1 MDVATLDDQVATLVS
16 MGFTASEAEAA
27 LSANGSDMERAVEQ
41 LVSRTVPS
49 TKGNDRTSPYPVN
62 PCHQERALPTH
73 YSDRTTRVQ
82 YVTFKQDRR
91 GLCYWTLNILWI
103 VIGGWHMFLTWFTT
117 GLILC
122 MTCVLFPC
130 GWQVIK
136 ISFFLLFPF
145 GLSLVDTDD
154 EIADNDIRCCSK
166 SCNCLLNILWAITVG
181 WILAL
186 QAIITGIL
194 LCLTIIGIPFG
205 IQCFTLSY
213 LCFRPFGL
221 GVTAEEL
228 TVMQVIPTN
237 NEYHTMNGNNRS
249 AALAPTVY

>member
-1 MDVATLDDQVATLVS
+1 MDVATLDDRVATLVA
-16 MGFTASEAEAA
+16 MGFTSAEAEAA
-27 LSANGSDMERAVEQ
+27 IKTNGSDMERAVEQ
-41 LVSRTVPS
+41 LVSRTPS
-49 TKGNDRTSPYPVN
+49 ALDRSSPYPASQ
-62 PCHQERALPTH
+62 QERTLPMH
-73 YSDRTTRVQ
+73 YNDNRNHSNSVQ

-91 GLCYWTLNILWI
+91 GLCYWSLNILWI
-103 VIGGWHMFLTWFTT
+103 VLGGWHMFLAWFTT

-122 MTCVLFPC
+122 LTCVMFPC

-154 EIADNDIRCCSK
+154 EITDSDIRCCSK

-186 QAIITGIL
+186 QSIITGIL

-205 IQCFTLSY
+205 IQCFKMAY

-221 GVTAEEL
+221 GVTAEEV
-228 TVMQVIPTN
+228 TVLQVVPTTNTTYLVPTN
-237 NEYHTMNGNNRS
+237 TEYR
-249 AALAPTVY
+249 AL